1 MLNIWDFN
9 QDICL
14 TWVNSSLISSN
25 KAEDNDDDNDEEG
38 HSYSNVDDEVQIGL
52 LDNRALWG
60 NCELEYSST
69 H

>member
-1 MLNIWDFN
+1 M
-9 QDICL
+9 
-14 TWVNSSLISSN
+14 ISSN

-38 HSYSNVDDEVQIGL
+38 HSYSDVDDEVQIGL